1 MSLSELW
8 SRYGQNYIDALLATW
23 GTTLESFAIAMVLAV
38 AVTVMR
44 VSPLKPLRVFGDLY
58 VQVFRNIPGIALLII
73 VVYALPPLKV
83 VLPYRT
89 CVIVATVF
97 LGSAFGSENFMSGLN
112 TVGDGKVEI
121 YNTTYSGYLEERAQR
136 EEMEAAPL
144 RKNKSLYRKELA
156 WIRRGAPARSTKA
169 KGRIQRFDAV
179 AEAIKEA
186 PPEAELTM
194 KSVASRLGKKIL
206 SWENL
211 SIGYGENTLVRD
223 FSYTLLRDD
232 RLGIIGGNGAGK
244 TTLLKILCGVNR
256 AEDGTVALQ
265 GGSPADAATRA
276 KIGVVFE
283 DAFFYGSFTAAQV
296 ARSLAGMY
304 GARWKA
310 DSLSAY
316 LRRIGLDA
324 GKKLKEYSRGMR
336 LKLSLAA
343 ALAHDP
349 ELLVLDE
356 ATAGLDPVVRGELLD
371 LFLEFIQDER
381 HCSVMSSYISADLE
395 QIADAIAYLHNGQLL
410 FQENK
415 DDLLQ
420 EYGVLHCGED
430 VLTSL
435 PAGLVVFTRRGAY
448 GCESLVRE
456 RRTVQ
461 ELLPEAVCDAARL
474 DDIMR
479 FYSGRDAQ

>member
-1 MSLSELW
+1 MAA
-8 SRYGQNYIDALLATW
+8 NAAALRGITKQYKDF
-23 GTTLESFAIAMVLAV
+23 TLGPVDM
-38 AVTVMR
+38 TVPAGSI
-44 VSPLKPLRVFGDLY
+44 VG
-58 VQVFRNIPGIALLII
+58 LI
-73 VVYALPPLKV
+73 
-83 VLPYRT
+83 
-89 CVIVATVF
+89 
-97 LGSAFGSENFMSGLN
+97 
-112 TVGDGKVEI
+112 
-121 YNTTYSGYLEERAQR
+121 
-136 EEMEAAPL
+136 
-144 RKNKSLYRKELA
+144 
-156 WIRRGAPARSTKA
+156 
-169 KGRIQRFDAV
+169 
-179 AEAIKEA
+179 
-186 PPEAELTM
+186 
-194 KSVASRLGKKIL
+194 
-206 SWENL
+206 
-211 SIGYGENTLVRD
+211 GE
-223 FSYTLLRDD
+223 
-232 RLGIIGGNGAGK
+232 NGAGK

-256 AEDGTVALQ
+256 ADSGTVDLL

-296 ARSLAGMY
+296 GRSMTGVY
-304 GARWKA
+304 GARWNA
-310 DSLSAY
+310 ETFAGY
-316 LRRIGLDA
+316 LRRFGLDA

-356 ATAGLDPVVRGELLD
+356 ATAGLDPVVRGELMD

-381 HCSVMSSYISADLE
+381 HSIVMSSHITADLE
-395 QIADAIAYLHNGQLL
+395 QVADSIAYLHNGQLL

-435 PAGLVVFTRRGAY
+435 PSDLVIFTKRGAF
-448 GCESLVRE
+448 GCESLVKNRATVRE
-456 RRTVQ
+456 F
-461 ELLPEAVCDAARL
+461 LPDAVCDTAGL

>member
-1 MSLSELW
+1 MAASTAALSGITKQ
-8 SRYGQNYIDALLATW
+8 YKDF
-23 GTTLESFAIAMVLAV
+23 TLGPVDM
-38 AVTVMR
+38 TVPAGSI
-44 VSPLKPLRVFGDLY
+44 VG
-58 VQVFRNIPGIALLII
+58 LI
-73 VVYALPPLKV
+73 
-83 VLPYRT
+83 
-89 CVIVATVF
+89 
-97 LGSAFGSENFMSGLN
+97 
-112 TVGDGKVEI
+112 
-121 YNTTYSGYLEERAQR
+121 
-136 EEMEAAPL
+136 
-144 RKNKSLYRKELA
+144 
-156 WIRRGAPARSTKA
+156 
-169 KGRIQRFDAV
+169 
-179 AEAIKEA
+179 
-186 PPEAELTM
+186 
-194 KSVASRLGKKIL
+194 
-206 SWENL
+206 
-211 SIGYGENTLVRD
+211 GE
-223 FSYTLLRDD
+223 
-232 RLGIIGGNGAGK
+232 NGAGK

-256 AEDGTVALQ
+256 ADDGTVDLL
-265 GGSPADAATRA
+265 GSSPADAATRA

-304 GARWKA
+304 GARWNA
-310 DSLSAY
+310 DSFSAY
-316 LRRIGLDA
+316 LRRFGLDA

-356 ATAGLDPVVRGELLD
+356 ATAGLDPVVRGALLD

-381 HCSVMSSYISADLE
+381 HSIVMSSHITADLE
-395 QIADAIAYLHNGQLL
+395 QIADSIAYLHNGQLL

>member
-1 MSLSELW
+1 MAASTA
-8 SRYGQNYIDALLATW
+8 ALRGITKQYKDF
-23 GTTLESFAIAMVLAV
+23 TLGPVDM
-38 AVTVMR
+38 TVPAGSI
-44 VSPLKPLRVFGDLY
+44 VG
-58 VQVFRNIPGIALLII
+58 LI
-73 VVYALPPLKV
+73 
-83 VLPYRT
+83 
-89 CVIVATVF
+89 
-97 LGSAFGSENFMSGLN
+97 
-112 TVGDGKVEI
+112 
-121 YNTTYSGYLEERAQR
+121 
-136 EEMEAAPL
+136 
-144 RKNKSLYRKELA
+144 
-156 WIRRGAPARSTKA
+156 
-169 KGRIQRFDAV
+169 
-179 AEAIKEA
+179 
-186 PPEAELTM
+186 
-194 KSVASRLGKKIL
+194 
-206 SWENL
+206 
-211 SIGYGENTLVRD
+211 GE
-223 FSYTLLRDD
+223 
-232 RLGIIGGNGAGK
+232 NGAGK

-256 AEDGTVALQ
+256 ADDGTVDLL

-283 DAFFYGSFTAAQV
+283 DAYFYESLTPAQV
-296 ARSLAGMY
+296 GASLRGIFGPA
-304 GARWKA
+304 W
-310 DSLSAY
+310 
-316 LRRIGLDA
+316 DA
-324 GKKLKEYSRGMR
+324 GYFAALLEQFHLPPKKSIKELSRGMR

-381 HCSVMSSYISADLE
+381 HSIVMSSHITADLE
-395 QIADAIAYLHNGQLL
+395 QIADSIAYLHNGQLL